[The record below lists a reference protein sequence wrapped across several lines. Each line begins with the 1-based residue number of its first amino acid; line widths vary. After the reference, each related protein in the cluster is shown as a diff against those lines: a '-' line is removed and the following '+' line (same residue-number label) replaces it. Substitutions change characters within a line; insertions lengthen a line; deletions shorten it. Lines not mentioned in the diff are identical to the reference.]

1 MAIGFDTSP
10 LTHPHSPGVRRVTEE
25 LVEALERRGHLEIV
39 RLTPDPGE
47 RLRNWRQLGLPREAA
62 RRGLAGIH
70 APGSAFP
77 LFGPGR
83 RVQTVHELP
92 WKHGVAENAGLSHRF
107 WAGPAGRKADAV
119 IVPTGHVARDLGRPL
134 AADGGRIHI
143 CSWAASLP
151 FGPKPPADQL
161 DEPVLDR
168 YHLPDTAFLLAPGA
182 VRAKKNLAAILAG
195 LAEFAK
201 TGGPRL
207 LLVITGPETG
217 DLRRDLGLASRLGVA
232 GQISTLGHVPD
243 GDLAALTRLASAVI
257 VLSASEGF
265 GLPALEAAACGTP
278 VILNASGAPAEVVGQ
293 AAITVDA
300 AESADVASGIRRA
313 LDEGP
318 GLRPR
323 LLERAARFSWDR
335 TAATVE
341 GIWETLL

>member
-47 RLRNWRQLGLPREAA
+47 RLRTWRQLGLPREAA
-62 RRGLAGIH
+62 RLGLAGIH
-70 APGSAFP
+70 SPVSAFP

-151 FGPKPPADQL
+151 MALSADPIRRMEIRNPYTSSKTWPRRSATDARERRCSGL
-161 DEPVLDR
+161 PCCIWAALNAVGWVLSIDGCNTNR
-168 YHLPDTAFLLAPGA
+168 FRRRARRARSNCSRHGRPRAPSRHTQSTGSGSARA
-182 VRAKKNLAAILAG
+182 VR
-195 LAEFAK
+195 
-201 TGGPRL
+201 
-207 LLVITGPETG
+207 
-217 DLRRDLGLASRLGVA
+217 
-232 GQISTLGHVPD
+232 
-243 GDLAALTRLASAVI
+243 
-257 VLSASEGF
+257 
-265 GLPALEAAACGTP
+265 
-278 VILNASGAPAEVVGQ
+278 
-293 AAITVDA
+293 
-300 AESADVASGIRRA
+300 
-313 LDEGP
+313 
-318 GLRPR
+318 
-323 LLERAARFSWDR
+323 
-335 TAATVE
+335 
-341 GIWETLL
+341 